1 MVSVQSSPKC
11 QFFNLS
17 QSSKEKLFFREE
29 KNKGERKPFPH
40 KIRSKSDCWMNSVGN
55 PTEAYTATTFQKILS
70 GHLRDAG
77 KEDLTKIYLLLGMKN
92 FPEKA
97 ILRQ

>member
-1 MVSVQSSPKC
+1 
-11 QFFNLS
+11 
-17 QSSKEKLFFREE
+17 
-29 KNKGERKPFPH
+29 
-40 KIRSKSDCWMNSVGN
+40 MNSVRN
-55 PTEAYTATTFQKILS
+55 PTEVYTATTFQKILS

-77 KEDLTKIYLLLGMKN
+77 KEDLTEIYLLLGMKN